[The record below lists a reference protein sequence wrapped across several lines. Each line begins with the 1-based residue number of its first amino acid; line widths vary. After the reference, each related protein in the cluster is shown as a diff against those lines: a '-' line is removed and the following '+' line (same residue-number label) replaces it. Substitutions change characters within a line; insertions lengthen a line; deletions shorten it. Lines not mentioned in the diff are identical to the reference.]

1 MTEKA
6 PLSKTVSLIGAP
18 TDVGASVLGAS
29 LGPDALR
36 IAGLAQA
43 LRAEGLAVHDCGNL
57 PGPFNPQQPAQAG
70 FRHLLEVTAWNEAVF
85 AAVQAEFTAGRLPM
99 LMGGDHCLAIG
110 SISAAAQHCRTQG
123 KRLRVL
129 WFDAHADANTP
140 ATSPSG
146 NLHGMPVACLLGEG
160 PPGLVALAGRT
171 ALQPGEL
178 ALLGV
183 RSVDADERRFV
194 HAHGI
199 EVYDMRHIDEVGM
212 RCAMA
217 QALAGVDAG
226 THLHVSLDMDCL
238 DPAVAPGVG
247 TPVRGGPTYR
257 EMQLCMEM
265 LADCGQLG
273 SLDLMELN
281 PALDIRNQTA
291 ELAVDLL
298 QSLFG
303 KSTLVRAPQG
313 VHQ

>member
-1 MTEKA
+1 M
-6 PLSKTVSLIGAP
+6 
-18 TDVGASVLGAS
+18 
-29 LGPDALR
+29 
-36 IAGLAQA
+36 
-43 LRAEGLAVHDCGNL
+43 HDCGNL

-70 FRHLLEVTAWNEAVF
+70 FRHLAEVTAWNAAVF
-85 AAVQAEFTAGRLPM
+85 AAVQAELAAGRLPL

-110 SISAAAQHCRTQG
+110 SISAAAQHCRAQG

-160 PPGLVALAGRT
+160 PPGLVALAGHT

-183 RSVDADERRFV
+183 RSVDADERCFV

-212 RCAMA
+212 RCARG
-217 QALAGVDAG
+217 QAWAGVGAD

-265 LADCGQLG
+265 LADCGQLA

-298 QSLFG
+298 ASLFG

>member
-43 LRAEGLAVHDCGNL
+43 LRAEGLVVHDCGNL
-57 PGPFNPQQPAQAG
+57 PGPFNPQLPAQAG
-70 FRHLLEVTAWNEAVF
+70 FRHLAEVTAWNEVVF
-85 AAVQAEFTAGRLPM
+85 AAVHAELAAGRLPL

-160 PPGLVALAGRT
+160 PPGLVALGGRT
-171 ALQPGEL
+171 ALQAGEL

-183 RSVDADERRFV
+183 RSVDAAERDFV
-194 HAHGI
+194 HARGI

-212 RCAMA
+212 RCAMQ
-217 QALAGVDAG
+217 QALTGVDAG
-226 THLHVSLDMDCL
+226 THLHVSFDLDCL

-265 LADCGQLG
+265 LADCGRLA
-273 SLDLMELN
+273 SLDVMELN